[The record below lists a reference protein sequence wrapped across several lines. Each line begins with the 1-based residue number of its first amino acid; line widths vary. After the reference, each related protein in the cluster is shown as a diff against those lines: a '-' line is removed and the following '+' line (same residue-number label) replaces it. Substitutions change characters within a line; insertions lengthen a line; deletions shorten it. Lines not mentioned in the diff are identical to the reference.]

1 MPYKKSKKHLAA
13 AAGLEYTSSCK
24 RKTKPK
30 ENKKKGRAL
39 MMKNYMMTMVEKYFV
54 KNLVVLGH
62 VGEES
67 NSGEMLK
74 RNSYTL
80 LNVSPRAF

>member
-1 MPYKKSKKHLAA
+1 
-13 AAGLEYTSSCK
+13 
-24 RKTKPK
+24 
-30 ENKKKGRAL
+30 

-62 VGEES
+62 VSEES
-67 NSGEMLK
+67 NAAETLK